1 MDKYIKIKELEE
13 VSGCKIKDIKEL
25 TSGKVYVIGV
35 QTEGIPKDKLQDVLG
50 HIRDAF
56 NSRNID
62 VIVYPIYQNKPT
74 LRIYEIE
81 PKVKD
86 ISYMYQSND

>member
-13 VSGCKIKDIKEL
+13 VSGCKIEDIKEL

-35 QTEGIPKDKLQDVLG
+35 EVGDMNKDLVVCLLQRFKD
-50 HIRDAF
+50 IFENENIKAIMYSIC
-56 NSRNID
+56 NNTSRL
-62 VIVYPIYQNKPT
+62 T
-74 LRIYEIE
+74 IYEIE
-81 PKVKD
+81 SKVKD

>member
-13 VSGCKIKDIKEL
+13 VSGCKIEDIKEL

-35 QTEGIPKDKLQDVLG
+35 EVEGIPKDNIPVMLS
-50 HIRDAF
+50 HIRDAL

-62 VIVYPIYQNKPT
+62 AIVYPIYQNKPT

>member
-13 VSGCKIKDIKEL
+13 VSGCKIEDIKEL

-35 QTEGIPKDKLQDVLG
+35 EVGDMNKDLVVCLLQRFTD
-50 HIRDAF
+50 IF
-56 NSRNID
+56 ENENIKA
-62 VIVYPIYQNKPT
+62 IMYPICNNT
-74 LRIYEIE
+74 SRLTIHEIE
-81 PKVKD
+81 SKVKD